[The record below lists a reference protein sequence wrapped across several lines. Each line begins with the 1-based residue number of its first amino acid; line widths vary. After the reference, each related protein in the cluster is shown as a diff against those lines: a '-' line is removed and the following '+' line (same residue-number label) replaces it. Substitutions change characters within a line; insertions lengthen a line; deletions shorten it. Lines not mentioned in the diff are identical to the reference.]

1 MKKWRK
7 GKFNES
13 QEDNDIFTLNN
24 IKKKIGDV
32 VKLIG
37 QEDDNIKLQVDD
49 IHEEKRSKRSDSS
62 NSLMDF
68 DVVCNNNI
76 IGDKV

>member
-1 MKKWRK
+1 MEKGEIYNEKKY
-7 GKFNES
+7 NES
-13 QEDNDIFTLNN
+13 HEDNDIFTLNN

-62 NSLMDF
+62 NSL
-68 DVVCNNNI
+68 I
-76 IGDKV
+76 IRLLNKKVYH